1 MTFISRLT
9 CGREG
14 SRWNGV
20 GSTRSI
26 GSAASSTVVPPNG
39 SRYAV
44 STAPPSAS
52 TSVVSCA
59 TAESV
64 ADCVSDGVRPMDFG
78 VVFFRRFT
86 TRFFAMGGLD
96 HGGPRLRFAPA
107 VGPAR
112 SLAA

>member
-1 MTFISRLT
+1 MTFMSRLT
-9 CGREG
+9 WGRDG

-52 TSVVSCA
+52 TSEVSRS
-59 TAESV
+59 TAESA
-64 ADCVSDGVRPMDFG
+64 ADWVSAGVRPMDFG
-78 VVFFRRFT
+78 VLFFRRFT
-86 TRFFAMGGLD
+86 TRFFAMGD
-96 HGGPRLRFAPA
+96 
-107 VGPAR
+107 
-112 SLAA
+112 